1 MKNFL
6 WYTNHELN
14 VFVAAGF
21 PLKVKAEEGV
31 VVTDEDL
38 PPNKLPDDA
47 PKREGLEVDV
57 FPKSEVFTAVDPNV
71 FVAGLLPN
79 KPLVEFPNNPPLAT
93 GLFPNKDPEFA
104 VLNIY

>member
-1 MKNFL
+1 MQATCHEKFIVVHH
-6 WYTNHELN
+6 HELN

-21 PLKVKAEEGV
+21 PPKVKAEEAV
-31 VVTDEDL
+31 VVTDDGL
-38 PPNKLPDDA
+38 PPNKLPDDD

-57 FPKSEVFTAVDPNV
+57 FPKSDV

-93 GLFPNKDPEFA
+93 GLFPNKEPKFD
-104 VLNIY
+104 VLNIYFF